1 MVRSREPSRSLCEV
15 SRARARVSTGSKV
28 GMGQA
33 TLDAA
38 IHTLN
43 AIRVHPVSIYHFQTL
58 VHGFL
63 GHVISYR
70 DGEGGGGETTLVI
83 FEFTRRKQLRW

>member
-1 MVRSREPSRSLCEV
+1 M
-15 SRARARVSTGSKV
+15 RARARVSTGSKV

-70 DGEGGGGETTLVI
+70 DGEGWWRGNHFGN
-83 FEFTRRKQLRW
+83 LRVYKTQTA